1 MIVEPGHRAEIG
13 GRLEKRLAAAA
24 AAAARRGRPV
34 LASLSIPLPGDF
46 EEFCRELPWGMEG
59 SRCFFWRRSDPSP
72 LCIAAAGAAAAFEV
86 NGGNASLT
94 DGSGRPIPL
103 ACGAADSIR
112 GRRGRAQVALRE
124 FPSRRGA
131 STRTPE
137 VRRRLCL
144 RRRRPERRL
153 FSIRPP
159 LAPPRDGR
167 LGAGTHDA
175 DALRARPGGR
185 RAGRAFGRSDE
196 ASRRSGPGT
205 AHRAG
210 LPARPRPSSAP
221 SPRRRPGGAPWRS
234 ARRRIGAGYLE
245 KVVLARRVALRSP
258 SAIDPAR
265 LLPRLAARF
274 PGAYVFGAGIG
285 SRVFLGAT
293 PELLVRRRGL
303 RVASGSLAGSTPR
316 GRNPRDD
323 RRLARAL
330 VESKKNQVEHGIV
343 IRAIRE
349 ALSPHAARL
358 SVPPA
363 PRLLRLENVQHLY
376 TPVTAVLA
384 EPRGVLSL
392 AGDLHPTPAVGGYP
406 RADALAFMRA
416 LEGFDRGWYAGPV
429 GWTDGAGDG
438 EFAVAIRLAL
448 LRGRDAEIHVGA
460 GIVGDSD
467 PDSELA
473 ETRTKL
479 RAILDE
485 LLEV

>member
-1 MIVEPGHRAEIG
+1 MAVSERGCATLTLVALVQAGDAPAALSADLMKH
-13 GRLEKRLAAAA
+13 LEG
-24 AAAARRGRPV
+24 AARERRIAQDSGAAETVIRSEPSP
-34 LASLSIPLPGDF
+34 AA
-46 EEFCRELPWGMEG
+46 
-59 SRCFFWRRSDPSP
+59 WRRS
-72 LCIAAAGAAAAFEV
+72 V
-86 NGGNASLT
+86 
-94 DGSGRPIPL
+94 
-103 ACGAADSIR
+103 
-112 GRRGRAQVALRE
+112 
-124 FPSRRGA
+124 
-131 STRTPE
+131 
-137 VRRRLCL
+137 
-144 RRRRPERRL
+144 
-153 FSIRPP
+153 
-159 LAPPRDGR
+159 
-167 LGAGTHDA
+167 
-175 DALRARPGGR
+175 
-185 RAGRAFGRSDE
+185 E
-196 ASRRSGPGT
+196 A
-205 AHRAG
+205 
-210 LPARPRPSSAP
+210 
-221 SPRRRPGGAPWRS
+221 

-258 SAIDPAR
+258 SVIDAAR

-274 PGAYVFGAGIG
+274 PGAYVFGVGHG

-303 RVASGSLAGSTPR
+303 RVASGSLAGSAPR

-330 VESKKNQVEHGIV
+330 VESKKDQVEHEIV

-349 ALSPHAARL
+349 ALSPHAARM
-358 SVPPA
+358 SAPPA

-406 RADALAFMRA
+406 RPEALTLIRA

-438 EFAVAIRLAL
+438 EFAVAIRSAL
-448 LRGRDAEIHVGA
+448 LRGRDAEVHVGA
-460 GIVGDSD
+460 GIVGDSN
-467 PDSELA
+467 PESELA